1 MIIAEIGLNH
11 MGNEN
16 YALHLVK
23 SLVKHK
29 KIEGIT
35 IQIREKSFYHG
46 NRKKLILRD
55 SVYKKIDNII
65 KKSKKKFGVALC
77 DHSKIE
83 FFENLNV
90 DFIKVINNDIKND
103 FLLQKLLS
111 SKFKNFFFSTGLS
124 DKKDVINL
132 VKKIKKY
139 KKKYQIIHTSLS
151 HDIEQANLNSI
162 KYLKKITR
170 LPIAFG
176 LHSEFHEIM
185 VVSLFYKPSSVLFYV
200 KGNRYRVHRD
210 EKHAIK
216 IEYLDKIINL
226 IVKFP
231 KILGKMNKSA
241 PRNILNYK

>member
-111 SKFKNFFFSTGLS
+111 SKFKIFFF
-124 DKKDVINL
+124 
-132 VKKIKKY
+132 
-139 KKKYQIIHTSLS
+139 
-151 HDIEQANLNSI
+151 
-162 KYLKKITR
+162 
-170 LPIAFG
+170 F
-176 LHSEFHEIM
+176 
-185 VVSLFYKPSSVLFYV
+185 
-200 KGNRYRVHRD
+200 NRF
-210 EKHAIK
+210 K
-216 IEYLDKIINL
+216 
-226 IVKFP
+226 
-231 KILGKMNKSA
+231 
-241 PRNILNYK
+241 